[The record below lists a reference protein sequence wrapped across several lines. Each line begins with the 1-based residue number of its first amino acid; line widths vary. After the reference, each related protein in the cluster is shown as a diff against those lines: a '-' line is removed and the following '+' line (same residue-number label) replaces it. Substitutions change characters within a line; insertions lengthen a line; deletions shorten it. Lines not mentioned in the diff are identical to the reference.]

1 MELILDTANIE
12 DIKDLYTYLCIDGVT
27 TNPSIASK
35 EGKNFATLIKEI
47 DEVIGQIQNL
57 REEPS
62 GQGIKEKRISQRIQR
77 DSWSALKYCL
87 RFAQKLEQVNLQRK
101 QSTSDWAK
109 LLAQFRGKD
118 LIGGMAEGSGRGRMV
133 TGRRGGRLF

>member
-47 DEVIGQIQNL
+47 DEVVD
-57 REEPS
+57 EETPIHAQVVSTRFEDMIEEALYIS
-62 GQGIKEKRISQRIQR
+62 G
-77 DSWSALKYCL
+77 L
-87 RFAQKLEQVNLQRK
+87 
-101 QSTSDWAK
+101 
-109 LLAQFRGKD
+109 
-118 LIGGMAEGSGRGRMV
+118 
-133 TGRRGGRLF
+133 